1 MMNILEGNKLI
12 AEFMGA
18 KFEPE
23 WRFLANLDNPIEPT
37 WVFEVAPTQHSCKNW
52 SNESLQYHESWDWL
66 MPVVEKIENME
77 VNNVFYE
84 VLIADRCCSISIGKE
99 SEHFWVSTG
108 IFECSSKIDAVWQTV
123 VKFIKQT
130 DYV

>member
-1 MMNILEGNKLI
+1 MMNVLDGNKLI

-18 KFEPE
+18 KYDSE
-23 WRFLANLDNPIEPT
+23 WRFLNNPTNPIEPT
-37 WVFEVAPTQHSCKNW
+37 WVFQECPSKDSCLNW
-52 SNESLQYHESWDWL
+52 GSEQLEYHDNWNWL

>member
-1 MMNILEGNKLI
+1 
-12 AEFMGA
+12 MGF
-18 KFEPE
+18 KYVEDGE
-23 WRFLANLDNPIEPT
+23 SVWNGSVSIC
-37 WVFEVAPTQHSCKNW
+37 VADLK
-52 SNESLQYHESWDWL
+52 YHESWDWL